1 MSTLFKRVVT
11 SYLLLEA
18 DPMSKNP
25 RIACVQTSMTTTT
38 TDSELSTGGGA
49 SSDEELMARF
59 VESGDRHCFEILVRR
74 YQYEIYNYLRKYLED
89 DDLAE
94 DAFQLTFLSVFRKSS
109 QFDLSRRFRPWL
121 YGIATNQAI
130 DLHRSLNRRQFR
142 SLDAPMKLA
151 QGGESTKADQV
162 ADHRCDEVDLL
173 EQAEFSQKMRQAID
187 EVGEPGRSALDLIY
201 IQGLPYKDAAKA
213 LNVPVGTVKSR
224 VHAAVRKLAG
234 IWQRTVGNKSDL

>member
-1 MSTLFKRVVT
+1 M
-11 SYLLLEA
+11 
-18 DPMSKNP
+18 
-25 RIACVQTSMTTTT
+25 
-38 TDSELSTGGGA
+38 
-49 SSDEELMARF
+49 
-59 VESGDRHCFEILVRR
+59 RR
-74 YQYEIYNYLRKYLED
+74 YQYEIHNYLRKYLED

-162 ADHRCDEVDLL
+162 ADHRCTKLIF

-187 EVGEPGRSALDLIY
+187 EVGEPGRRLDLPFRGCPIKM
-201 IQGLPYKDAAKA
+201 LPA
-213 LNVPVGTVKSR
+213 LNAPVGTVK
-224 VHAAVRKLAG
+224 AEFTL
-234 IWQRTVGNKSDL
+234 